1 MDRTEPIRRYI
12 EGEINSQVQ
21 SNSPETERER
31 LEAIYGKI
39 WDTKEA
45 TTDFEFTGFMSPFVV
60 VTRKADGKKGV
71 LQFQHMPR
79 FYFDFQES

>member
-1 MDRTEPIRRYI
+1 MDNTEPIRRQMVQ
-12 EGEINSQVQ
+12 EINSQVE
-21 SNSPETERER
+21 SDSEETERER
-31 LEAIYGKI
+31 LEAIHGKI